1 MRSEKDLDQATQT
14 LGDFDQGS
22 CGGGRWDKT
31 RYMRHALV
39 IR

>member
-1 MRSEKDLDQATQT
+1 MYSEKDMDGATQT
-14 LGDFDQGS
+14 LGDHDPS
-22 CGGGRWDKT
+22 ECMSRWDKT

>member
-1 MRSEKDLDQATQT
+1 MKSGKDVDEATQT
-14 LGDFDQGS
+14 LGDYDQGTCS
-22 CGGGRWDKT
+22 GRWDKT